1 MVGFSSRDLVPLGW
15 ANPVHRAQTTSH
27 LSQAHT
33 SSIHPTRAVGRA
45 LHRTITGAP
54 CTSRR
59 LAAALSGHTLD
70 ALESCFREDRERTH
84 LKASAQRGANPLGN
98 PVWHASCRRC
108 APTARYRL
116 VGVRAKELKDKRT
129 VRSSYIDS
137 WWLSI
142 ARVSCPWLRFG
153 YQSWNS
159 VENILSQL
167 IPLLAHSASCEWWT
181 EIERNS

>member
-59 LAAALSGHTLD
+59 LAAALSGHTLV
-70 ALESCFREDRERTH
+70 S
-84 LKASAQRGANPLGN
+84 
-98 PVWHASCRRC
+98 RR
-108 APTARYRL
+108 
-116 VGVRAKELKDKRT
+116 
-129 VRSSYIDS
+129 S
-137 WWLSI
+137 
-142 ARVSCPWLRFG
+142 
-153 YQSWNS
+153 
-159 VENILSQL
+159 
-167 IPLLAHSASCEWWT
+167 
-181 EIERNS
+181 

>member
-1 MVGFSSRDLVPLGW
+1 MHHGGWSMVGFSSRDLVPLGW

-129 VRSSYIDS
+129 VRSSSIDS
-137 WWLSI
+137 I
-142 ARVSCPWLRFG
+142 HGG
-153 YQSWNS
+153 YQSR
-159 VENILSQL
+159 VC
-167 IPLLAHSASCEWWT
+167 PV
-181 EIERNS
+181 RG